1 MITNPSTFGEDYVSP
16 EIKMI
21 ALNGGNVLIGGSN
34 PFLELGS
41 GSSEDLDEEFNYEY

>member
-1 MITNPSTFGEDYVSP
+1 MKTNQATFMIDYISP

-41 GSSEDLDEEFNYEY
+41 GSSEDLDEEFNYAY